1 MVRRFRRLRS
11 LTALLA
17 MAISAMVAVG
27 TLDWWHAN
35 DEDGAPTAFHDH
47 SAHNPVF
54 GGARSS
60 SRSAEHCYLCHWLRT
75 LGNGFGT
82 VAKYRVAPAKGL
94 RVPHVVDCRTT
105 QLVAAILPARA
116 PPA

>member
-1 MVRRFRRLRS
+1 MVCRFRRLRG

-35 DEDGAPTAFHDH
+35 DEDGAPAFHDH
-47 SAHNPVF
+47 SAHNPLF
-54 GGARSS
+54 AGARST
-60 SRSAEHCYLCHWLRT
+60 SRAPEHCYLCHWLRT
-75 LGNGFGT
+75 LGNGLGT
-82 VAKYRVAPAKGL
+82 VAQYRVAPAKGL
-94 RVPHVVDCRTT
+94 RVPHVVECRTT

-116 PPA
+116 PPV

>member
-1 MVRRFRRLRS
+1 MVRRFRRLGG
-11 LTALLA
+11 LTAVLA
-17 MAISAMVAVG
+17 MAIAAMVAVG

-35 DEDGAPTAFHDH
+35 DEDGAPAAFHDH

-54 GGARSS
+54 AAARPA
-60 SRSAEHCYLCHWLRT
+60 SRAPEHCYLCHWLRT

-82 VAKYRVAPAKGL
+82 VAKYRVAPTKGQ
-94 RVPHVVDCRTT
+94 RVSYAVDCRTT